1 MSLRR
6 MDFHC
11 ESHGF
16 FEGSEPIAAP
26 VSQTMPCPEC
36 GIESAKVW
44 LKAPSIGKIEGG
56 EFVVDFPGGHTL
68 TRDECERRIS
78 EKPGVP
84 FANDP
89 DYAERIYSNATI
101 RAYKREHGEIPPRP
115 EPTAGELKTLETEL
129 KKQAG
134 V

>member
-11 ESHGF
+11 AEHGF
-16 FEGSEPIAAP
+16 FEGSEPISAP
-26 VSQTMPCPEC
+26 VSETMPCPEC
-36 GIESAKVW
+36 GVESPKVW
-44 LKAPSIGKIEGG
+44 LKPPSIGKIYAG

-89 DYAERIYSNATI
+89 DFAERIYSNATI
-101 RAYKREHGEIPPRP
+101 RAYKRELGEIPPRP
-115 EPTAGELKTLETEL
+115 QPTESEIKMLEREL
-129 KKQAG
+129 KKQSGA
-134 V
+134 